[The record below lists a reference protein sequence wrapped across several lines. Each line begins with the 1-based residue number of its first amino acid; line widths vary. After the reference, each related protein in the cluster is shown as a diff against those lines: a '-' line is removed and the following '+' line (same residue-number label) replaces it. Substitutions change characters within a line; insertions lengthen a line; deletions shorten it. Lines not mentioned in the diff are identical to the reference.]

1 MKTAIIVNLTKE
13 KIVNLTKEKAIT
25 CAARIIEI
33 LSSAGAELVMP
44 SECAPWF
51 KGSEVTF
58 AETVEK
64 LFEICDLAVTVGGD
78 GTIIHAAKFA
88 ARAAVPLIGVN
99 VGRLGFAADV
109 EPEEIEDLKKL
120 VSGAYKSE
128 ERLLLEIEVQK
139 PSGSSRY
146 LAVNDAVVTHGQLS
160 KIVDFTLSLNGE
172 AISQYRAD
180 GLLFS
185 TPTGSTAY
193 SLSAGGP
200 ILAPTMECILMTP
213 VCPHSLFSRSVVF
226 DADASLC
233 VRVKIPANCSC
244 MLSIDGEKNIE
255 ITEADRVYIRRSALK
270 LKLLSIENRNFYRKL
285 NEKLKEREL

>member
-1 MKTAIIVNLTKE
+1 MKTAI
-13 KIVNLTKEKAIT
+13 IVNLTKEKAIT

-51 KGSEVTF
+51 KDSKVAF

-64 LFEICDLAVTVGGD
+64 LFEMSDLAVTVGGD

-88 ARAAVPLIGVN
+88 ARASVPLIGVN

-120 VSGAYKSE
+120 VSGAYITE